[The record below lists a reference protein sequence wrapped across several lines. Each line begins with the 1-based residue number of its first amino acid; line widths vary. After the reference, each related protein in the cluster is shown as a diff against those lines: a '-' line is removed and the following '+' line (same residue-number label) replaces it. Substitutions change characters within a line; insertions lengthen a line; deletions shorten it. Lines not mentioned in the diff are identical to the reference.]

1 MKVSIVTVSYNSAA
15 TIKSAIE
22 SVLAQDYSDI
32 EYIIV
37 DGGSTD
43 NTMEIVETYGAKLK
57 WISEPDNGIYDA
69 MNKGLKMATGDVIG
83 NLNADDFYANH
94 EVISKVVKAFESQN
108 VDAVYADIQYVD
120 EQDTSKILRNW
131 IAKRYDKSNFLMGW
145 MPPHPTF
152 FLKRKAYDVYGV
164 YNDSFVSA
172 GDYEM
177 MLRMLYKH
185 GLKASYINEVTVKMR
200 AGGVSNASFKN
211 RIRANRED
219 RRAWK
224 INGLKPRW
232 YTLYWKPLSK
242 ISQLK

>member
-131 IAKRYDKSNFLMGW
+131 IAKPYDKSNFLMGW

-185 GLKASYINEVTVKMR
+185 GLKAAYINEVTVKMR

-219 RRAWK
+219 RRAWN

>member
-131 IAKRYDKSNFLMGW
+131 IAKPYDKSNFLMGW

-211 RIRANRED
+211 RIRANKED